1 MGMGKWFM
9 ILSAAVLALIFC
21 AAGVLFRK
29 KDLFSAL
36 NHPLAKK
43 HPNIS
48 KRFGTIMIC
57 FALIWFFLVLA
68 LISS

>member
-1 MGMGKWFM
+1 MGKWFM

-21 AAGVLFRK
+21 AVGVLFRK

-36 NHPLAKK
+36 NHSLAKK
-43 HPNIS
+43 YPNIS
-48 KRFGTIMIC
+48 KRFGTVMIC
-57 FALIWFFLVLA
+57 FSIVWLFLVFV

>member
-1 MGMGKWFM
+1 MGKWFM
-9 ILSAAVLALIFC
+9 ILSAAVPALIFC
-21 AAGVLFRK
+21 AVGVLFRK

-36 NHPLAKK
+36 DHPLAKK
-43 HPNIS
+43 YPNIS

-57 FALIWFFLVLA
+57 FALIWLFLVLV

>member
-1 MGMGKWFM
+1 MGKWFM

-21 AAGVLFRK
+21 AVGVLFRK

-43 HPNIS
+43 YPNIS
-48 KRFGTIMIC
+48 KRFGPIMIC
-57 FALIWFFLVLA
+57 FALVWLFLVFV
-68 LISS
+68 LIFS

>member
-1 MGMGKWFM
+1 MDKWFM

-21 AAGVLFRK
+21 AVGLLFHK

-36 NHPLAKK
+36 DHPLAKRYP
-43 HPNIS
+43 HIS
-48 KRFGTIMIC
+48 KRFGTVMIC
-57 FALIWFFLVLA
+57 FAIVWIFLVLA

>member
-1 MGMGKWFM
+1 MCKWFM

-21 AAGVLFRK
+21 AVGVLFRK

-36 NHPLAKK
+36 DHPLAKK
-43 HPNIS
+43 YPNVS

-57 FALIWFFLVLA
+57 FALLWFFLILVFMLP
-68 LISS
+68 SP